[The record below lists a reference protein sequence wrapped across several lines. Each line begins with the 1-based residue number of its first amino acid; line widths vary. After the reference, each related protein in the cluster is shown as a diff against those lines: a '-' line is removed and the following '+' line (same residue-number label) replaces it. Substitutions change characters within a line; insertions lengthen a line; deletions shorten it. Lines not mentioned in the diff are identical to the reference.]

1 MAREEIEVTLR
12 SGRSAR
18 AHSNALSRLSLP
30 MVFAPLAIGS
40 AIALAQSAIRPLA
53 AELIDTRA
61 ASVAPA
67 PPRHAA
73 CELAT
78 ADSAWTAMALDGW
91 RRQSSRG
98 LHAPPIRFPT
108 LVLFDSLCSH
118 TLVPATRSTGDV
130 LFIGAGQPFV
140 LRSIAH
146 SDTIRLPNGESQP
159 ATLLSFASRMR
170 NGDMF
175 FVMSLPSIWRASG
188 RSDTLATAVFMHE
201 FTHTQSPALG
211 SRIDALIRRGLPESI
226 DDDVIQKRFDS
237 LPAFRLAY
245 EQERDLLYEAV
256 RAPTRDLA
264 VRAAR
269 RALAAIDARR
279 ARFFRGPNALYAEAE
294 DVFLSMEGTG
304 QLAAYLWLTDPQGG
318 AMSADAASPFIRRGG
333 RRWSQDE
340 GLALL
345 LILSRLAPE
354 APRETFGPSART
366 VLPLLRGV
374 LAR

>member
-1 MAREEIEVTLR
+1 MTNAQVR
-12 SGRSAR
+12 GRT
-18 AHSNALSRLSLP
+18 
-30 MVFAPLAIGS
+30 
-40 AIALAQSAIRPLA
+40 AIALILLAVSLIQARASAAREPA
-53 AELIDTRA
+53 TRA
-61 ASVAPA
+61 PCGFPAS
-67 PPRHAA
+67 
-73 CELAT
+73 
-78 ADSAWTAMALDGW
+78 DSAWTAMALDGW
-91 RRQSSRG
+91 QRASGRA
-98 LHAPPIRFPT
+98 LHAPSIRFPT

-118 TLVPATRSTGDV
+118 TLVPATRSAGDV
-130 LFIGAGQPFV
+130 SFIGAGQPFA

-146 SDTIRLPNGESQP
+146 ADTIRLPNGELQP

-211 SRIDALIRRGLPESI
+211 RRIDALIRRGLPESI

-237 LPAFRLAY
+237 LPEFRRAY
-245 EQERDLLYEAV
+245 EQERDLLYESV

-269 RALAAIDARR
+269 RALAAMDARR
-279 ARFFRGPNALYAEAE
+279 ARFFRGPNALYGEAE

-318 AMSADAASPFIRRGG
+318 AMSADAALPFIRRGG

-354 APRETFGPSART
+354 APSEMFGASART
-366 VLPLLRGV
+366 VLPLLRGALV
-374 LAR
+374 R

>member
-1 MAREEIEVTLR
+1 MN
-12 SGRSAR
+12 AR
-18 AHSNALSRLSLP
+18 AQSNGASWLSLF
-30 MVFAPLAIGS
+30 VILAVLGTGS
-40 AIALAQSAIRPLA
+40 AAALAQSATGPLTA
-53 AELIDTRA
+53 MLVETHA
-61 ASVAPA
+61 ASAAHA
-67 PPRHAA
+67 PPSHVA
-73 CELAT
+73 CELGT

-98 LHAPPIRFPT
+98 LHAPTIRFPT

-118 TLVPATRSTGDV
+118 TLVPATRSAGDV
-130 LFIGAGQPFV
+130 TFIGAGQPFA

-146 SDTIRLPNGESQP
+146 SDTIRLPNGELQP

-245 EQERDLLYEAV
+245 ERERDLLYEAV

-279 ARFFRGPNALYAEAE
+279 ARFLRGPNTLYAEAE

-354 APRETFGPSART
+354 APREMFGPSART
-366 VLPLLRGV
+366 VLPLLRSALV
-374 LAR
+374 R

>member
-1 MAREEIEVTLR
+1 MMNARTP
-12 SGRSAR
+12 
-18 AHSNALSRLSLP
+18 SNAASWPSLI
-30 MVFAPLAIGS
+30 VIVAVLGTGS
-40 AIALAQSAIRPLA
+40 AAALAQRATDPFVTRLFDARP
-53 AELIDTRA
+53 
-61 ASVAPA
+61 ASIASQPTT
-67 PPRHAA
+67 HAA
-73 CELAT
+73 CELGT
-78 ADSAWTAMALDGW
+78 ADSAWTAIALDGW

-118 TLVPATRSTGDV
+118 TLRPTMRPAGDV
-130 LFIGAGQPFV
+130 AFVGAGQPFA
-140 LRSIAH
+140 LRSVAH

-211 SRIDALIRRGLPESI
+211 SRIDVLIRRGLPESI

-237 LPAFRLAY
+237 LPAFRRAY

-256 RAPTRDLA
+256 RAPTRELA
-264 VRAAR
+264 VRTAR
-269 RALAAIDARR
+269 RALGAIDARR
-279 ARFFRGPNALYAEAE
+279 ARFFRGPNALYGEAE

-304 QLAAYLWLTDPQGG
+304 QLTAYLWLTDPQGG
-318 AMSADAASPFIRRGG
+318 AMSADAALPFIRRGG

-345 LILSRLAPE
+345 LILSRLSPE
-354 APRETFGPSART
+354 APREMFGTSART
-366 VLPLLRGV
+366 VLPLLRGALV
-374 LAR
+374 R

>member
-1 MAREEIEVTLR
+1 MN
-12 SGRSAR
+12 AR
-18 AHSNALSRLSLP
+18 AQSNGASWLSLF
-30 MVFAPLAIGS
+30 VILAVLGTGS
-40 AIALAQSAIRPLA
+40 AAALAQSATGPLTA
-53 AELIDTRA
+53 MLVETHA
-61 ASVAPA
+61 ASAAHA
-67 PPRHAA
+67 PPSHVA
-73 CELAT
+73 CELGT

-98 LHAPPIRFPT
+98 LHAPTIRFPT

-118 TLVPATRSTGDV
+118 TLVPATRSAGDV
-130 LFIGAGQPFV
+130 TFIGAGQPFA

-146 SDTIRLPNGESQP
+146 SDTIRLPNGELQP

-245 EQERDLLYEAV
+245 ERERDLLYEAV

-304 QLAAYLWLTDPQGG
+304 QLAAYLWLSDPQGG

-345 LILSRLAPE
+345 LILSRLSPE
-354 APRETFGPSART
+354 APREMFGPSART
-366 VLPLLRGV
+366 VLPLLRGA

>member
-1 MAREEIEVTLR
+1 
-12 SGRSAR
+12 
-18 AHSNALSRLSLP
+18 
-30 MVFAPLAIGS
+30 
-40 AIALAQSAIRPLA
+40 
-53 AELIDTRA
+53 
-61 ASVAPA
+61 
-67 PPRHAA
+67 
-73 CELAT
+73 
-78 ADSAWTAMALDGW
+78 MALDGW
-91 RRQSSRG
+91 KRVSSRA

-108 LVLFDSLCSH
+108 LVLFDSLCSY
-118 TLVPATRSTGDV
+118 TLRPATRPADDASFT
-130 LFIGAGQPFV
+130 GAGQPFV
-140 LRSIAH
+140 MRGVLHAG
-146 SDTIRLPNGESQP
+146 TIRLPNSESLP
-159 ATLLSFASRMR
+159 ASLVSFASRMP

-211 SRIDALIRRGLPESI
+211 SRIDALIRRGLPEQI

-237 LPAFRLAY
+237 LPGFRRAY
-245 EQERDLLYEAV
+245 ERERDLLFESV

-269 RALAAIDARR
+269 RALAAMDARR
-279 ARFFRGPNALYAEAE
+279 ATFFRGPNTLYGDAE

-304 QLAAYLWLTDPQGG
+304 QWAAYLWLTDPQGG
-318 AMSADAASPFIRRGG
+318 AMSADDALPNIRRGG

-345 LILSRLAPE
+345 LVLSRLAPD
-354 APRETFGPSART
+354 APREMFGANART
-366 VLPLLRGV
+366 VLPLLRDA